1 MVRELEG
8 QKPRDLLLEV
18 EEEEKASDI
27 TSPAKLESKAYSGF
41 AATSELSCFLV

>member
-8 QKPRDLLLEV
+8 QKPRGLLLEAG
-18 EEEEKASDI
+18 EEKASDI